1 MCWSFPAAFFGI
13 VGTAVTIIGA
23 SFILRILV
31 NLLLKYV
38 ISSGKDD
45 EGSATMGGLEFGAFE
60 YAVIKTVHLGLCQAA
75 GYVVAVAMY
84 TPICGKDS
92 QLV

>member
-1 MCWSFPAAFFGI
+1 MQPYFGI

-31 NLLLKYV
+31 NLFMK
-38 ISSGKDD
+38 
-45 EGSATMGGLEFGAFE
+45 LEFGAFE
-60 YAVIKTVHLGLCQAA
+60 YPVIKTVHLGLCQAA

>member
-1 MCWSFPAAFFGI
+1 MQPYFGI

-31 NLLLKYV
+31 NLFMKYV
-38 ISSGKDD
+38 VSSGKEN
-45 EGSATMGGLEFGAFE
+45 EGSATVTGLEFGAFE
-60 YAVIKTVHLGLCQAA
+60 YPVIKTVHLGLCQAA